1 MIPYRLNHLSVHY
14 ISNQFLN
21 ATIGKHS
28 CQASSNYSS
37 CLGVIRGFEN
47 IMTSF
52 TMIGSPFASI
62 KIKKKVGTTSLV
74 LAFERGFMFYLGN

>member
-1 MIPYRLNHLSVHY
+1 
-14 ISNQFLN
+14 
-21 ATIGKHS
+21 
-28 CQASSNYSS
+28 
-37 CLGVIRGFEN
+37 VIRGFEN